1 MLLRFDRLSDPMETQ
16 TSPQPSPSLNLGSEP
31 ASRSVPRRI
40 WRGTILLVVGRLWG
54 SACTFFTLW
63 LLAHHLSPEAFG
75 RYTFYLAVFMLLDT
89 LADFGTG
96 QIAVQRTAHDEAA
109 IPEVLAATRR
119 IRFAMGLLG
128 VVVVGGGAFVFGEHG
143 AGWILLASLYP
154 VTHVCELSI
163 TTLRNRIAWGIPVTV
178 RAIAAAMSLAFV
190 LILRAN
196 DDREPTHYLCAVAL
210 GSGLANGILHLVS
223 AKHLPRERARRIPI
237 REIFLVALP
246 LGIAALCQ
254 QTYFY
259 VDNLFVRRICGPE
272 ALGQYNVGVRVMSY
286 TIMVAIYATQAAL
299 PWLAREHQRGELAS
313 AVARLTQ
320 PLFALAG
327 FGAGLLWPWTDKLLA
342 LFGPGFDAAGPS
354 LRWLLCATTTIYAG
368 AGLMTALV
376 AAGRTRSILVI
387 AATGLATNLVANTFL
402 VPARGIEGAG
412 IATFRAEAVVAVSA
426 FVALARLGSS
436 PLAGSRALGWL
447 GGPLA
452 FALAALLSSLLP
464 LARP

>member
-1 MLLRFDRLSDPMETQ
+1 METQ
-16 TSPQPSPSLNLGSEP
+16 PTATIDAS
-31 ASRSVPRRI
+31 SRSVPGRI
-40 WRGTILLVVGRLWG
+40 WRGTVLLVVGRMWG
-54 SACTFFTLW
+54 SACTVFTLW
-63 LLAHHLSPEAFG
+63 LLAHHLTAEGFG
-75 RYTFYLAVFMLLDT
+75 RYTFYLAIFMLLDT

-96 QIAVQRTAHDEAA
+96 QIAVQRTAHDESA

-119 IRFAMGLLG
+119 IRVAMGCMG
-128 VVVVGGGAFVFGEHG
+128 VVLVGGGAFVFGEPG

-154 VTHVCELSI
+154 VTHVCELSA
-163 TTLRNRIAWGIPVTV
+163 TVFRNRIAWGVPVTM
-178 RAIAAAMSLAFV
+178 RAIAAALSLAFV
-190 LILRAN
+190 ILLRST
-196 DDREPTHYLCAVAL
+196 DDREPAHYLCAVAL
-210 GSGLANGILHLVS
+210 GSAVANFLLHWAS
-223 AKHLPRERARRIPI
+223 SKHLPRVRAPSIPV
-237 REIFLVALP
+237 REIFFVALP

-272 ALGQYNVGVRVMSY
+272 PLGQYNVGVRVMSY

-327 FGAGLLWPWTDKLLA
+327 LGAGLLWPWTEKLLS
-342 LFGPGFDAAGPS
+342 LFGPGFGAAGPS

-376 AAGRTRSILVI
+376 AAGRTRSILAV
-387 AATGLATNLVANTFL
+387 AGTGLGTNLVANTFL

-412 IATFRAEAVVAVSA
+412 IATFLTEAVVALSA
-426 FVALARLGSS
+426 AIALARIGAS
-436 PLAGSRALGWL
+436 PLQGPRAWGWL
-447 GGPLA
+447 GGPVL
-452 FALAALLSSLLP
+452 FALAAWASAHLP
-464 LARP
+464 LV

>member
-1 MLLRFDRLSDPMETQ
+1 MLMK
-16 TSPQPSPSLNLGSEP
+16 SPPLAAAASP
-31 ASRSVPRRI
+31 SRSVPRRI
-40 WRGTILLVVGRLWG
+40 WRGTVLLVVGRLWG

-63 LLAHHLSPEAFG
+63 LLAHHLAPDAFG
-75 RYTFYLAVFMLLDT
+75 RYTFYLAIFMLLDT

-96 QIAVQRTAHDEAA
+96 QIAVQRTAHDERA

-119 IRFAMGLLG
+119 IRLAMGSLG
-128 VVVVGGGAFVFGEHG
+128 VLLVGGGAFVFGEPG

-154 VTHVCELSI
+154 VTHVFELSATI
-163 TTLRNRIAWGIPVTV
+163 FRNRIAWGIPVAM

-190 LILRAN
+190 LILRSTG
-196 DDREPTHYLCAVAL
+196 DREPAHYLCAVAL
-210 GSGLANGILHLVS
+210 GSALANGLLHWAS
-223 AKHLPRERARRIPI
+223 SKHLPRDRASSIPV
-237 REIFLVALP
+237 REIFLIALP

-259 VDNLFVRRICGPE
+259 VDNLFVRRICGAEP
-272 ALGQYNVGVRVMSY
+272 LGQYNVGVRVMSY
-286 TIMVAIYATQAAL
+286 TIMVALYATQAAL

-327 FGAGLLWPWTDKLLA
+327 FGAGLLWPWTEKLLS

-368 AGLMTALV
+368 AGLMTGLV
-376 AAGRTRSILVI
+376 AAGRTRAILAI

-412 IATFRAEAVVAVSA
+412 IATFLTEAVVALSA
-426 FVALARLGSS
+426 GFVLARIGAS
-436 PLAGSRALGWL
+436 PVIRRRALGWL
-447 GGPLA
+447 GGPVA
-452 FALAALLSSLLP
+452 FALAAWISSHLP
-464 LARP
+464 IA